1 MIVRS
6 KYIKIE
12 MELTMENYF
21 EKILQNDSIPR
32 QIRETVYSEM
42 RHALEVSNI
51 AVLISKELG
60 KDEKFC
66 DDIAVAGVLHD
77 IGKLRVNRYVYSDD
91 SDDTLV
97 VEQMKYVRMHSAYS
111 RDILTDEDYPANII
125 EAVYHHHENYDG
137 SGYPDG
143 LKGNNIP
150 EMSRILR
157 TCDVFSALITDRS
170 YRKAFDKKTAMAIMI
185 DEVEDYDMEVFLA
198 FQRVFHADNFPEIEK
213 LQQDATELQM
223 KHFNLFEKEAVSF

>member
-1 MIVRS
+1 M
-6 KYIKIE
+6 KI
-12 MELTMENYF
+12 TMENYF
-21 EKILQNDSIPR
+21 DRILENKKIPK
-32 QIRETVYSEM
+32 QIKETVCSEM
-42 RHALEVSNI
+42 HHALEVSNM

-60 KDEKFC
+60 KDKQFR

-77 IGKLRVNRYVYSDD
+77 IGKLRVNRYVYSDEK
-91 SDDTLV
+91 DDTLV
-97 VEQMKYVRMHSAYS
+97 IEKMKYVRMHSTYS
-111 RDILTDEDYPANII
+111 RDILKGEDYPENII

-143 LKGNNIP
+143 LKGKNIP

-170 YRKAFDKKTAMAIMI
+170 YRKAFAPKTAMAIMI

-198 FQRVFHADNFPEIEK
+198 FQRVFHADDFPETK
-213 LQQDATELQM
+213 RLQEMSDGLQM
-223 KHFNLFEKEAVSF
+223 ETLGMFEKEVLLF

>member
-1 MIVRS
+1 
-6 KYIKIE
+6 
-12 MELTMENYF
+12 MENYF
-21 EKILQNDSIPR
+21 NRILENNSIPK
-32 QIRETVYSEM
+32 QIRETVCSEM
-42 RHALEVSNI
+42 HHALEVSNM

-77 IGKLRVNRYVYSDD
+77 IGKLRVNRYVYSDE

-111 RDILTDEDYPANII
+111 RDILRDENYPENII

-143 LKGNNIP
+143 LKGTDIP

-157 TCDVFSALITDRS
+157 TCDVFSALITNRS

-198 FQRVFHADNFPEIEK
+198 FQRVFHDDKFPEIRK
-213 LQQDATELQM
+213 LQDMASEIQM
-223 KHFNLFEKEAVSF
+223 ENFRVFEKEMLTF

>member
-1 MIVRS
+1 
-6 KYIKIE
+6 
-12 MELTMENYF
+12 MENYF
-21 EKILQNDSIPR
+21 NRILENNSIPK
-32 QIRETVYSEM
+32 QIRETVCSEM
-42 RHALEVSNI
+42 HHALEVSNM

-77 IGKLRVNRYVYSDD
+77 IGKLRVNRYVYSDE

-111 RDILTDEDYPANII
+111 RDILRDENYPENII

-143 LKGNNIP
+143 LKGTDNP

-157 TCDVFSALITDRS
+157 TCDVFSALITNRS

-185 DEVEDYDMEVFLA
+185 DEVEDYDMDVFLA
-198 FQRVFHADNFPEIEK
+198 FQRVFHDDKFPEIRK
-213 LQQDATELQM
+213 LQDMASEIQM
-223 KHFNLFEKEAVSF
+223 ENLRVFEKEALNGDY

>member
-1 MIVRS
+1 
-6 KYIKIE
+6 
-12 MELTMENYF
+12 MENYF
-21 EKILQNDSIPR
+21 NRISENNSIPK
-32 QIRETVYSEM
+32 QIRETVCLEM
-42 RHALEVSNI
+42 HHALEVSNM

-77 IGKLRVNRYVYSDD
+77 IGKLRVNRYVYSDE

-111 RDILTDEDYPANII
+111 RDILRDENYPENII

-143 LKGNNIP
+143 LKGTDIP

-157 TCDVFSALITDRS
+157 TCDVFSALITNRS

-198 FQRVFHADNFPEIEK
+198 FQRVFHDEKFPEIK
-213 LQQDATELQM
+213 TLQEMADGLQM
-223 KHFNLFEKEAVSF
+223 KTLGMFEKEALNGDY

>member
-1 MIVRS
+1 
-6 KYIKIE
+6 
-12 MELTMENYF
+12 MENYF
-21 EKILQNDSIPR
+21 NRILENNSIPK
-32 QIRETVYSEM
+32 QIRETVCSEM
-42 RHALEVSNI
+42 HHALEVSNM

-60 KDEKFC
+60 KDEKLC

-77 IGKLRVNRYVYSDD
+77 IGKLRVNRYVYSDE

-111 RDILTDEDYPANII
+111 RDILRDENYPENII

-143 LKGNNIP
+143 LKGTDIP

-157 TCDVFSALITDRS
+157 TCDVFSALITNRS

-198 FQRVFHADNFPEIEK
+198 FQRVFHDDKFPEIRN
-213 LQQDATELQM
+213 LQDMASEIQM
-223 KHFNLFEKEAVSF
+223 ENLKVFEEEALKGNY

>member
-1 MIVRS
+1 
-6 KYIKIE
+6 
-12 MELTMENYF
+12 MENYF
-21 EKILQNDSIPR
+21 NRILENNSIPK
-32 QIRETVYSEM
+32 QIRETVCSEM
-42 RHALEVSNI
+42 HHALEVSNM

-77 IGKLRVNRYVYSDD
+77 IGKLRVNRYVYSDE

-111 RDILTDEDYPANII
+111 RDILRDENYPENII

-143 LKGNNIP
+143 LKGTDIP

-157 TCDVFSALITDRS
+157 TCDVFSALITNRS

-185 DEVEDYDMEVFLA
+185 D
-198 FQRVFHADNFPEIEK
+198 
-213 LQQDATELQM
+213 
-223 KHFNLFEKEAVSF
+223 

>member
-1 MIVRS
+1 
-6 KYIKIE
+6 
-12 MELTMENYF
+12 MENYF
-21 EKILQNDSIPR
+21 NRILENNSIPK
-32 QIRETVYSEM
+32 QIRETVCSEM
-42 RHALEVSNI
+42 HHALEVSNM

-77 IGKLRVNRYVYSDD
+77 IGKLRVNRYVYSDE

-111 RDILTDEDYPANII
+111 RDILRDENYPENII

-143 LKGNNIP
+143 LKGTDIP

-157 TCDVFSALITDRS
+157 TCDVFSALITNRS
-170 YRKAFDKKTAMAIMI
+170 YRKAFDKKTAMSIMI

-198 FQRVFHADNFPEIEK
+198 FQRVFHDDKFPEIRK
-213 LQQDATELQM
+213 LQDMASEIQM
-223 KHFNLFEKEAVSF
+223 ENFRVFEKEMLTF

>member
-1 MIVRS
+1 ML
-6 KYIKIE
+6 
-12 MELTMENYF
+12 ELAETEFTMENYF

-32 QIRETVYSEM
+32 QIRETVHSEM

-51 AVLISKELG
+51 AVLISRELH

-66 DDIAVAGVLHD
+66 NDIAVAGVLHD
-77 IGKLRVNRYVYSDD
+77 IGKLRVNRYVYSDE

-111 RDILTDEDYPANII
+111 RDILTNENYPENII

-198 FQRVFHADNFPEIEK
+198 FQRVFHADDFPKIEM
-213 LQQDATELQM
+213 LQQSATELQM

>member
-1 MIVRS
+1 
-6 KYIKIE
+6 
-12 MELTMENYF
+12 MENYF
-21 EKILQNDSIPR
+21 KRILENNSIPK
-32 QIRETVYSEM
+32 QIRETVCSEM
-42 RHALEVSNI
+42 HHALEVSNM

-77 IGKLRVNRYVYSDD
+77 IGKLRVNRYVYSDE

-111 RDILTDEDYPANII
+111 RDILRDANYPENVI

-143 LKGNNIP
+143 LKGTDIP

-157 TCDVFSALITDRS
+157 TCDVFSALITNRS

-198 FQRVFHADNFPEIEK
+198 FQRVFHDDKFPEIRN
-213 LQQDATELQM
+213 LQDMSSEIQM
-223 KHFNLFEKEAVSF
+223 ENLKVFEEEALKGNY

>member
-1 MIVRS
+1 
-6 KYIKIE
+6 
-12 MELTMENYF
+12 MENYF
-21 EKILQNDSIPR
+21 NRILENNSIPK
-32 QIRETVYSEM
+32 QIRETVCSEM
-42 RHALEVSNI
+42 HHALEVSNM

-77 IGKLRVNRYVYSDD
+77 IGKLRVNRYVYSDE

-111 RDILTDEDYPANII
+111 RDILRDENYPENII

-143 LKGNNIP
+143 LKGTDIP

-157 TCDVFSALITDRS
+157 TCDVFSALITNRS

-198 FQRVFHADNFPEIEK
+198 FQRVFHDDKFPEIRK
-213 LQQDATELQM
+213 LQDMASEIQM
-223 KHFNLFEKEAVSF
+223 ENFRVFEKEALNGDY

>member
-1 MIVRS
+1 
-6 KYIKIE
+6 
-12 MELTMENYF
+12 MENYF
-21 EKILQNDSIPR
+21 KRILENNSIPK
-32 QIRETVYSEM
+32 QIRETVCSEM
-42 RHALEVSNI
+42 HHALEVSNM

-77 IGKLRVNRYVYSDD
+77 IGKLRVNRYVYSDE

-111 RDILTDEDYPANII
+111 RDILRDANYPENVI

-143 LKGNNIP
+143 LKGTDIP

-157 TCDVFSALITDRS
+157 TCDVFSALITNRS

-185 DEVEDYDMEVFLA
+185 WKCFWLSREYFMMINFL
-198 FQRVFHADNFPEIEK
+198 R
-213 LQQDATELQM
+213 
-223 KHFNLFEKEAVSF
+223 

>member
-1 MIVRS
+1 
-6 KYIKIE
+6 
-12 MELTMENYF
+12 MENYF
-21 EKILQNDSIPR
+21 DRILENENIPK
-32 QIRETVYSEM
+32 QIKETVCSEM
-42 RHALEVSNI
+42 HHALEVSNM
-51 AVLISKELG
+51 AVLISKELR
-60 KDEKFC
+60 KDKKFC

-77 IGKLRVNRYVYSDD
+77 IGKLRVNRYVYSDEQ
-91 SDDTLV
+91 DDTLV
-97 VEQMKYVRMHSAYS
+97 VEQMKYVRMHSTYS
-111 RDILTDEDYPANII
+111 KDILKGEAYPENIV

-143 LKGNNIP
+143 LKGDNIP

-198 FQRVFHADNFPEIEK
+198 FQRVFHADDFPEINK
-213 LQQDATELQM
+213 LQEMASELQM
-223 KHFNLFEKEAVSF
+223 KQLRLFEKEALLF

>member
-1 MIVRS
+1 
-6 KYIKIE
+6 
-12 MELTMENYF
+12 MENYF
-21 EKILQNDSIPR
+21 NRILENNSIPK
-32 QIRETVYSEM
+32 QIRETVCSEM
-42 RHALEVSNI
+42 HHALEVSNM

-77 IGKLRVNRYVYSDD
+77 IGKLRVNRYVYSDE

-111 RDILTDEDYPANII
+111 RDILRDENYPENII

-143 LKGNNIP
+143 LKGTDIP

-157 TCDVFSALITDRS
+157 TCDVFSALITNRS

-198 FQRVFHADNFPEIEK
+198 FQRVFHDDKFHEIRN
-213 LQQDATELQM
+213 LQDMASEIQM
-223 KHFNLFEKEAVSF
+223 ENLKVFEEEALKGNY

>member
-1 MIVRS
+1 
-6 KYIKIE
+6 
-12 MELTMENYF
+12 MENYF
-21 EKILQNDSIPR
+21 KRILENNSIPK
-32 QIRETVYSEM
+32 QIRETVCSEM
-42 RHALEVSNI
+42 HHALEVSNM

-77 IGKLRVNRYVYSDD
+77 IGKLRVNRYVYSDE

-111 RDILTDEDYPANII
+111 RDILRDANYPENVI

-143 LKGNNIP
+143 LKGTDIP

-157 TCDVFSALITDRS
+157 TCDVFSALITNRS

-198 FQRVFHADNFPEIEK
+198 FQRVFNDDKFPEIRN
-213 LQQDATELQM
+213 LQDMASEIQM
-223 KHFNLFEKEAVSF
+223 ENLKVFEEEALKGNY

>member
-1 MIVRS
+1 
-6 KYIKIE
+6 
-12 MELTMENYF
+12 MENYF
-21 EKILQNDSIPR
+21 DKIMENENIPK
-32 QIRETVYSEM
+32 QMRETVCSEM

-60 KDEKFC
+60 KDKKFC
-66 DDIAVAGVLHD
+66 TDIAVAGVLHD
-77 IGKLRVNRYVYSDD
+77 IGKLRVNRYVYSDE

-111 RDILTDEDYPANII
+111 RDILNEEAYPENIV

-137 SGYPDG
+137 SGYPDS
-143 LKGNNIP
+143 LKGKNIP

-157 TCDVFSALITDRS
+157 TCDVFSALISNRS
-170 YRKAFDKKTAMAIMI
+170 YRKAFDPKTAMAIMI

-198 FQRVFHADNFPEIEK
+198 FQRVFHSDNFPEIEK
-213 LQQDATELQM
+213 LQEMADDIQM
-223 KHFNLFEKEAVSF
+223 KHFKLFEKEALSF

>member
-1 MIVRS
+1 
-6 KYIKIE
+6 
-12 MELTMENYF
+12 MENYF
-21 EKILQNDSIPR
+21 NRILENNSIPK
-32 QIRETVYSEM
+32 QIRETVCSEM
-42 RHALEVSNI
+42 HHALEVSNM

-77 IGKLRVNRYVYSDD
+77 IGKLRVNRYVYSDE

-111 RDILTDEDYPANII
+111 RDILRDENYPENII

-143 LKGNNIP
+143 LKGTDIP

-157 TCDVFSALITDRS
+157 TCDVFSALITNRS
-170 YRKAFDKKTAMAIMI
+170 YRKAFDKKTAMSIMI

-198 FQRVFHADNFPEIEK
+198 FQRVFHDDKFPEIRK
-213 LQQDATELQM
+213 LQDMASEIQM
-223 KHFNLFEKEAVSF
+223 ENFRVFEKEALNGNY

>member
-1 MIVRS
+1 
-6 KYIKIE
+6 
-12 MELTMENYF
+12 MENYF
-21 EKILQNDSIPR
+21 DKIMKNENIPN
-32 QIRETVYSEM
+32 QIKETVCSEM
-42 RHALEVSNI
+42 HHALEVSNMAI
-51 AVLISKELG
+51 LISRELG
-60 KDEKFC
+60 KDKNFC
-66 DDIAVAGVLHD
+66 EDIAIAGVLHD

-111 RDILTDEDYPANII
+111 RDILMDENYPENIV

-157 TCDVFSALITDRS
+157 TCDVFSALISNRS
-170 YRKAFDKKTAMAIMI
+170 YRKAFDPKTAMAIMI

-198 FQRVFHADNFPEIEK
+198 FQRVFHAEDFPDIEK
-213 LQQDATELQM
+213 LQEIADELQM
-223 KHFNLFEKEAVSF
+223 EKLSLFEKEAMMF

>member
-1 MIVRS
+1 
-6 KYIKIE
+6 
-12 MELTMENYF
+12 MENYF
-21 EKILQNDSIPR
+21 DKIMGNDSIPK

-51 AVLISKELG
+51 AVFISKELG
-60 KDEKFC
+60 KEQKFC

-77 IGKLRVNRYVYSDD
+77 IGKLRVNRYVYSDE

-97 VEQMKYVRMHSAYS
+97 VEQMKYVRMHSTYS
-111 RDILTDEDYPANII
+111 RDILADQNYPENIV

-198 FQRVFHADNFPEIEK
+198 FQRVFHSNAFPDVKK
-213 LQQDATELQM
+213 LQEMADKLQM
-223 KHFNLFEKEAVSF
+223 ENLSLFEKEILSF

>member
-1 MIVRS
+1 
-6 KYIKIE
+6 
-12 MELTMENYF
+12 MENYF
-21 EKILQNDSIPR
+21 NRILENNSIPK
-32 QIRETVYSEM
+32 QIRETVCSEM
-42 RHALEVSNI
+42 HHALEVSNM

-77 IGKLRVNRYVYSDD
+77 IGKLRVNRYVYSDE

-111 RDILTDEDYPANII
+111 RDILRDENYPENII

-143 LKGNNIP
+143 LKGTDIP

-157 TCDVFSALITDRS
+157 TCDVFSALISNRS

-198 FQRVFHADNFPEIEK
+198 FQRVFHDDDFPEIK
-213 LQQDATELQM
+213 RLQEMADGLQM
-223 KHFNLFEKEAVSF
+223 KTLSMFEKEELLF

>member
-1 MIVRS
+1 
-6 KYIKIE
+6 
-12 MELTMENYF
+12 MENYF
-21 EKILQNDSIPR
+21 NRILENNRIPK
-32 QIRETVYSEM
+32 QIRETVCSEM
-42 RHALEVSNI
+42 HHALEVSNM

-66 DDIAVAGVLHD
+66 ADIAVAGVLHD
-77 IGKLRVNRYVYSDD
+77 IGKLRVNRYVYSDEG
-91 SDDTLV
+91 DDTLV

-111 RDILTDEDYPANII
+111 RDILRDENYPENII

-143 LKGNNIP
+143 LKGKDIP

-157 TCDVFSALITDRS
+157 TCDVFSALITNRS

-198 FQRVFHADNFPEIEK
+198 FQRVFHDDKFPEIRK
-213 LQQDATELQM
+213 LQDMASEIQM
-223 KHFNLFEKEAVSF
+223 ENFRVFEKEMLTF

>member
-1 MIVRS
+1 
-6 KYIKIE
+6 
-12 MELTMENYF
+12 MENYF
-21 EKILQNDSIPR
+21 NRILENNSIPK
-32 QIRETVYSEM
+32 QIRETVCSEM
-42 RHALEVSNI
+42 HHALEVSNM

-77 IGKLRVNRYVYSDD
+77 IGKLRVNRYVYSDE

-111 RDILTDEDYPANII
+111 RDILRDENYPENII

-143 LKGNNIP
+143 LKGTDIP

-157 TCDVFSALITDRS
+157 TCDVFSALITNRS
-170 YRKAFDKKTAMAIMI
+170 YRKAFDKKTAMAILI

-198 FQRVFHADNFPEIEK
+198 FQRVFHDDKFPEIRK
-213 LQQDATELQM
+213 LQDMASEIQM
-223 KHFNLFEKEAVSF
+223 ENFRVFEKEMLTF

>member
-1 MIVRS
+1 
-6 KYIKIE
+6 
-12 MELTMENYF
+12 MENYF
-21 EKILQNDSIPR
+21 NRILENNSIPK
-32 QIRETVYSEM
+32 QIRETVCSEM
-42 RHALEVSNI
+42 HHALEVSNM

-77 IGKLRVNRYVYSDD
+77 IGKLRVNRYVYSDE

-111 RDILTDEDYPANII
+111 RDILRDENYPENII

-143 LKGNNIP
+143 LKGTDIP

-157 TCDVFSALITDRS
+157 TCDVFSALITNRS

-198 FQRVFHADNFPEIEK
+198 FQRVFHDDKFPEIRN
-213 LQQDATELQM
+213 LQHMASEIQM
-223 KHFNLFEKEAVSF
+223 ENLKVFEEEALKGNY

>member
-1 MIVRS
+1 
-6 KYIKIE
+6 
-12 MELTMENYF
+12 MENYF
-21 EKILQNDSIPR
+21 NRILENNSIPK
-32 QIRETVYSEM
+32 QIRETVCSEM
-42 RHALEVSNI
+42 HHALEVSNM

-77 IGKLRVNRYVYSDD
+77 IGKLRVNRYVYSDE

-111 RDILTDEDYPANII
+111 RDILRDENYPENII

-143 LKGNNIP
+143 LKGTDIP

-157 TCDVFSALITDRS
+157 TCDVFSALISNRS

-198 FQRVFHADNFPEIEK
+198 FQRVFHDDDFPEIK
-213 LQQDATELQM
+213 RLQEMADGLQM
-223 KHFNLFEKEAVSF
+223 KTLSMFEKEVLLF

>member
-1 MIVRS
+1 
-6 KYIKIE
+6 
-12 MELTMENYF
+12 MENYF
-21 EKILQNDSIPR
+21 KRILENNSIPK
-32 QIRETVYSEM
+32 QIRETVCSEM
-42 RHALEVSNI
+42 HHALEVSNM

-77 IGKLRVNRYVYSDD
+77 IGKLRVNRYVYSDE

-111 RDILTDEDYPANII
+111 RDILRDENYPENII

-143 LKGNNIP
+143 LKGTDIP

-157 TCDVFSALITDRS
+157 TCDVFSALITNRS
-170 YRKAFDKKTAMAIMI
+170 YRKAFDKKTAMSIMI

-198 FQRVFHADNFPEIEK
+198 FQRVFHDDKFPEIRK
-213 LQQDATELQM
+213 LQDMASEIQM
-223 KHFNLFEKEAVSF
+223 ENFRVFEKEALNGDY